1 MYQAVSNLFNRPQ
14 TKSGPVFAE
23 SAAAFTPK
31 PTLGRGGASSGPT
44 YTKIFRWRLPD
55 GQTLTPQTVEIIG
68 SFTHW
73 QKVALHR
80 DGVLDAWH
88 ATVHHIPGNKTH
100 HYMIL
105 VDGQPVQD
113 KHCDGLAIP
122 HGPQEEQY
130 ALQTAR
136 GPRLFMLFAQT
147 K

>member
-1 MYQAVSNLFNRPQ
+1 MYQAVSNLFNRPPV
-14 TKSGPVFAE
+14 KSGPVFAE
-23 SAAAFTPK
+23 AAANYTPR
-31 PTLGRGGASSGPT
+31 PAGPRGAAPGSPT

-55 GQTLTPQTVEIIG
+55 GQTEAPRTVEVIG
-68 SFTHW
+68 TFTQW
-73 QKVALHR
+73 QKVPLQR

-88 ATVHHIPGNKTH
+88 VAIHHIPGNKTH

-122 HGPQEEQY
+122 HGPHEEQY
-130 ALQTAR
+130 AIQTPR
-136 GPRLFMLFAQT
+136 GPRLYMLFGQA

>member
-14 TKSGPVFAE
+14 IKSGPVFAE
-23 SAAAFTPK
+23 S
-31 PTLGRGGASSGPT
+31 GASYTPRPAVSRGPGASGPT

-55 GQTLTPQTVEIIG
+55 GQTEAPQTVEVIG
-68 SFTHW
+68 SFTRW
-73 QKVALHR
+73 QKVALQR

-105 VDGQPVQD
+105 VNGQPAQD

-122 HGPQEEQY
+122 HGAQEEQY
-130 ALQTAR
+130 AIQTPR
-136 GPRLFMLFAQT
+136 GPRLYMLFAQT